1 MYPVIINNFGI
12 KLREGGK
19 YFNGFLTMNVINAE
33 IPLFVLLE
41 VKLNV
46 IISLLRE

>member
-1 MYPVIINNFGI
+1 MF
-12 KLREGGK
+12 
-19 YFNGFLTMNVINAE
+19 VINAE

-46 IISLLRE
+46 TITKSLVDPSLSLSLSL

>member
-1 MYPVIINNFGI
+1 MF
-12 KLREGGK
+12 
-19 YFNGFLTMNVINAE
+19 VINAE

-46 IISLLRE
+46 IITSFVSRPFSLSLSLCER